1 MPVEKNTY
9 IKYAQKTCGRNS
21 TYMRLALGKKA
32 HTHTYTKKKQQHN
45 RKINQARELRH

>member
-21 TYMRLALGKKA
+21 VFMRLVLGKKV
-32 HTHTYTKKKQQHN
+32 HTHKQKKQQHN